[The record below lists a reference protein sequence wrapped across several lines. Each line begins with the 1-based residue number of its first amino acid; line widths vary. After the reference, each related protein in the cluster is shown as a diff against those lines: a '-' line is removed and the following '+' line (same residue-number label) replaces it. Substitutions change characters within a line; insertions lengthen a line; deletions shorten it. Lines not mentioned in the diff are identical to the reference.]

1 MSSLEQMNKVL
12 GDVSFFLEQNGIEP
26 QPSYNQNR
34 VSDYFVL
41 ISFTGSLYFAKS
53 KGKDTQKNWHKV
65 CRFSLYNDGD
75 DGATKTSLKK
85 WSRAASNCIALI
97 PSCSTRQMLAIFLEL
112 NFKRL
117 YQSSGK
123 LGKKKVIVLCWRPS
137 QNVKLGIFT
146 S

>member
-1 MSSLEQMNKVL
+1 MSSLERMNKVL

-65 CRFSLYNDGD
+65 GSFSLCIYWE
-75 DGATKTSLKK
+75 LKQQ
-85 WSRAASNCIALI
+85 RR
-97 PSCSTRQMLAIFLEL
+97 RQRRYE
-112 NFKRL
+112 
-117 YQSSGK
+117 
-123 LGKKKVIVLCWRPS
+123 
-137 QNVKLGIFT
+137 NVT
-146 S
+146 